1 MRRLISLFVL
11 AALWQLLAPQTA
23 CGKKY
28 TVFADGRSEY
38 VIVLASDAVENER
51 LAAVELQRWLFEVSG
66 VQLPIVAPNEGQ
78 RGRRLIVGFNAA
90 AEQLLKGEVKPEAGN
105 DSFTYRNVGGDILLW
120 GGADR
125 GTLYA
130 VYSLLEREL
139 GCRWYTSDV
148 SLAPRRTEWTFA
160 RLFNHEKPALR
171 MRDDNYRDAME
182 PRFAARLR
190 NNTIPLP
197 TVDGRGLIPGSA
209 IRYWSCHTFG
219 QFVPVNKYFDTHP
232 EYFSLIDGKRLRDR
246 SQLCLTNPDVL
257 RLCTQGILER
267 MRTLPDF
274 LVYSLSQND
283 WYNPCQCSKCQAIV
297 DKYGGQQSGIMLWFV
312 NQVADAVKQ
321 EFPNK
326 FVGTFA
332 YQYTRTPPTGIRPRQ
347 NVVVRLCS
355 IETCLLHE
363 YDDCEQNKRFLDD
376 LRQWSSIAP
385 NLYVWDYVCAFSDY
399 LLPLPNFK
407 TLASHL
413 RDIRDH
419 HAIGVMEEGD
429 YQNRGAE
436 LDELRVYVLAK
447 LLWNPD
453 ADTDSII
460 YDFTEGFYGP
470 AGKYIRQY
478 LEYEHQ
484 TLRREG
490 IHQNCY
496 PRPHF
501 AMYSDEFVTESR
513 RILQQALD
521 AVAYNS
527 ELQKRVDRAMLPL
540 DYLWLCRKPDEA
552 IAAGALSH
560 FKRVMNQ
567 NNFTRI
573 REWGKEQV
581 AEFIQ
586 RLEEKK

>member
-1 MRRLISLFVL
+1 MRRHISLL
-11 AALWQLLAPQTA
+11 LIAALWQLVAPETVGA
-23 CGKKY
+23 KKY
-28 TVFADGRSEY
+28 TVFANGKSDY
-38 VIVLASDAVENER
+38 TIVLSPDAIENER
-51 LAAVELQRWLFEVSG
+51 LAAVELQRWLYEVSG
-66 VQLPIVAPNEGQ
+66 VELRIVSPAEGQ

-90 AEQLLKGEVKPEAGN
+90 TEQLLPGEQNPDAGN
-105 DSFTYRNVGGDILLW
+105 DAFTYRSVGGDILLW

-148 SLAPRRTEWTFA
+148 SLAPRRTQWTFTK
-160 RLFNHEKPALR
+160 LLNHEKPALR
-171 MRDDNYRDAME
+171 MRNNNYRDAME
-182 PRFAARLR
+182 PRFSARLR

-197 TVDGRGLIPGSA
+197 TVDGLSLIPGSA
-209 IRYWSCHTFG
+209 IRYWNCHTFG
-219 QFVPVNKYFDTHP
+219 QLVPVDKYFDEHP
-232 EYFSLIDGKRLRDR
+232 EYFSLIDGKRLRQR
-246 SQLCLTNPDVL
+246 TQLCLTNPDVL

-267 MRTLPDF
+267 MRSLPDF

-283 WYNPCQCSKCQAIV
+283 WYNPCQCCKCQAIV
-297 DKYGGQQSGIMLWFV
+297 DQYGGQQSGIMLWFV

-321 EFPNK
+321 EFPDK
-326 FVGTFA
+326 YVGTFA

-363 YDDCEQNKRFLDD
+363 YTDCSENQRFLGD

-385 NLYVWDYVCAFSDY
+385 NLYVWDYVCTFSDY

-407 TLASHL
+407 TMASHL

-429 YQNRGAE
+429 YQARGAE
-436 LDELRVYVLAK
+436 LDELRTYVLAK

-460 YDFTEGFYGP
+460 YDFTEGFYGA
-470 AGKYIRQY
+470 AGRYIRQY
-478 LEYEHQ
+478 LEYEHKA
-484 TLRREG
+484 LRRDG
-490 IHQNCY
+490 IHQNCFPKPNSAIY
-496 PRPHF
+496 T
-501 AMYSDEFVTESR
+501 DEFVAEGR

-521 AVAYNS
+521 AVSYNL
-527 ELQKRVDRAMLPL
+527 ELQQRVDRAMLSL
-540 DYLWLCRKPDEA
+540 DYLWLCRKPEEA
-552 IAAGALSH
+552 LAAGALDH

-573 REWGKEQV
+573 REWGKDQT
-581 AEFIQ
+581 AEFIL